1 MLKKRAYVIGRTD
14 HRNTSLVGE
23 SMRSDRFR
31 LVRLDISTRKAAVLI
46 QGEADAVV
54 PVDHARRFEKAAL
67 GNAFVQVQILK
78 DETHNLDRRSN
89 RMFVMAKALA
99 HFQAASAAVRS
110 GQPAPPRATPSAAAP
125 AAH

>member
-1 MLKKRAYVIGRTD
+1 
-14 HRNTSLVGE
+14 
-23 SMRSDRFR
+23 MRSDRFR

-54 PVDHARRFEKAAL
+54 PVDQARRFEKAAL

-99 HFQAASAAVRS
+99 HFQAASAAARS
-110 GQPAPPRATPSAAAP
+110 DQAAPRATPSAAVP

>member
-1 MLKKRAYVIGRTD
+1 
-14 HRNTSLVGE
+14 
-23 SMRSDRFR
+23 MRSARFR

-54 PVDHARRFEKAAL
+54 PVDQAWRFEKAAL

-78 DETHNLDRRSN
+78 DKTHNLDRRSN

-99 HFQAASAAVRS
+99 HLQAASAVVRS
-110 GQPAPPRATPSAAAP
+110 GQPAPRAMPSVAAP